1 MDKLSLIMVL
11 HCHQPVGNFDQV
23 LAQALERCY
32 GPMLQVLARY
42 PEFKVALHYSGPL
55 LDWLEQNRPHYLDQ
69 VAELCARGQVEMLS
83 GGYYEPLLASIP
95 AADAVAQVERMS
107 AYLGRRFGQEPS
119 GFWLAERVWEPSLP
133 AKLAPTGLDYTLVD
147 DTHLYYAGL
156 GEKDMFGYYLTE
168 REGHPLALFPT
179 HMELRYT
186 IPFQEPQATL
196 DFLRRVHQ
204 EKGAL
209 AVTYG
214 DDGEKFG
221 LWPGTYQWV
230 IEKGWLDRFIQAVL
244 AAGDWLVT
252 THPGEYRR
260 RRPASGRIYLP
271 TASYEEMLTWALP
284 AEASRQLEE
293 IIARLKREGT
303 YQEMRRFLRG
313 GLWDN
318 FLVKYRE
325 SNLMHKRMLY
335 ISRKL
340 HQAEAPQAAWDHLYQ
355 AQCNCAYWHG
365 LFGGLYLGHLRH
377 AVHQHLIAAESL
389 ADAEQ
394 RGENGWAHCQV
405 EDLDRDGNPEV
416 ILAGPELDAVVHPAY
431 GGSLSLLNLRRV
443 RFNLAGALTRRPEA
457 YHAHLEQSLPPE
469 PDEPEGV
476 KSIHDQ
482 VVVKEA
488 GLDKLLIYDWYQR
501 ALFQDHVLSPEL
513 DPAALAGADY
523 GEWGDFIDQPYRLRD
538 QGSRGERAWCRLRRR
553 GSIWA
558 PGGPWPLVVDKD
570 YSLGPGLGL
579 QVRYRLHQKRPDTP
593 ALRWAVELNFSLL
606 AQSDPHKRLQAG
618 SGRSLGLEEPWQ
630 VPPEAGLL
638 IIDDRDG
645 FRLKLSLDPPAE
657 LWCFPI
663 YTVSH
668 SESGLERTYQG
679 SSLSLVWSLP
689 PGGDGR
695 ELEVM
700 LEGV

>member
-11 HCHQPVGNFDQV
+11 HCHQPVGNFDHV
-23 LAQALERCY
+23 LAHALERCY

-55 LDWLEQNRPHYLDQ
+55 LDWLEQNRPDYLDQ

-156 GEKDMFGYYLTE
+156 GEGDMFGYYLTE

-196 DFLRRVHQ
+196 DFLRRVR
-204 EKGAL
+204 EERGPL

-244 AAGDWLVT
+244 AAGNWLATV
-252 THPGEYRR
+252 HPGEYRR
-260 RRPASGRIYLP
+260 RRPASGRVYLP

-284 AEASRQLEE
+284 AEASRELES
-293 IIARLKREGT
+293 IIARLKQEGT
-303 YQEMRRFLRG
+303 YREMRRFLRG

-340 HQAEAPQAAWDHLYQ
+340 HQEGAPQAAWDHLYQ

-394 RGENGWAHCQV
+394 RGETGWAHCRV

-416 ILAGPELDAVVHPAY
+416 ILAGPELDLVVHPAY
-431 GGSLSLLNLRRV
+431 GGSVSVLDLRRAC
-443 RFNLAGALTRRPEA
+443 FNLAGALTRRPEA
-457 YHAHLEQSLPPE
+457 YHAHLEDPSLPQPE
-469 PDEPEGV
+469 EKGV

-482 VVVKEA
+482 VVLKEA
-488 GLDKLLIYDWYQR
+488 GLEKLLVYDWYQR
-501 ALFQDHVLSPEL
+501 CLFQDHLLPPHS
-513 DPAALAGADY
+513 DPAAFADARY
-523 GEWGDFIDQPYRLRD
+523 REWGDFVDQPYRL
-538 QGSRGERAWCRLRRR
+538 GERGSQGAAAWCRLLRR
-553 GSIWA
+553 GRIWA
-558 PGGPWPLVVDKD
+558 PDGPWPLAVAKD
-570 YSLGPGLGL
+570 YRLGPGLRLALAYGL
-579 QVRYRLHQKRPDTP
+579 EAERPGTP
-593 ALRWAVELNFSLL
+593 GFTWAVELNFSLL
-606 AQSDPHKRLQAG
+606 AQSDPDKRLETAAG
-618 SGRSLGLEEPWQ
+618 RVLGLEEPWQ
-630 VPPEAGLL
+630 VAEQEELV
-638 IIDDRDG
+638 IIDERDG
-645 FRLKLSLDPPAE
+645 FRLRLTPTPPAAA
-657 LWCFPI
+657 WCFPI

-679 SSLSLVWSLP
+679 SSLTLLWSLP
-689 PGGDGR
+689 PGGGVW
-695 ELEVM
+695 ELGLV
-700 LEGV
+700 LQGA

>member
-1 MDKLSLIMVL
+1 MDKLPLIMVL
-11 HCHQPVGNFDQV
+11 HCHQPVGNFDHV
-23 LAQALERCY
+23 MAQALDRCY
-32 GPMLQVLARY
+32 GPMLRVLARY

-55 LDWLEQNRPHYLDQ
+55 LDWLEKNRPDYLEQ
-69 VAELCARGQVEMLS
+69 VAGLCARGQVEMLS

-107 AYLGRRFGQEPS
+107 RYLRRRLGQEPS

-156 GEKDMFGYYLTE
+156 DQGDMFGYYLTE
-168 REGHPLALFPT
+168 REGYPLALFPT

-196 DFLRRVHQ
+196 DFLRRVRE
-204 EKGAL
+204 EKGPL

-252 THPGEYRR
+252 VHPGRYRR
-260 RRPASGRIYLP
+260 EHPASGRIYLP
-271 TASYEEMLTWALP
+271 TASYQEMLTWALP
-284 AEASRQLEE
+284 AAASRELEA
-293 IIARLKREGT
+293 IIARLKQEGS
-303 YQEMRRFLRG
+303 YQRMRRFLRG

-325 SNLMHKRMLY
+325 SNLMHKRMLF

-340 HQAEAPQAAWDHLYQ
+340 HEGGAPRPAWDHLYR

-365 LFGGLYLGHLRH
+365 LFGGLYLGHLRQ
-377 AVHQHLIAAESL
+377 AVHRHLIAAEDM
-389 ADAEQ
+389 ADRRQ
-394 RGENGWAHCQV
+394 QGEGTWAVCRV

-431 GGSLSLLNLRRV
+431 GGSVSVLDLRRA

-457 YHAHLEQSLPPE
+457 YHAHLEEPSPP
-469 PDEPEGV
+469 DPEQGGV

-482 VVVKEA
+482 VVLKES
-488 GLDKLLIYDWYQR
+488 GLEKLLVYDWYQR
-501 ALFQDHVLSPEL
+501 CLFQDHVLPPHG
-513 DPAALAGADY
+513 DPAAFARAHHQ
-523 GEWGDFIDQPYRLRD
+523 EWGDFVDRPYRL
-538 QGSRGERAWCRLRRR
+538 GERGVEGSTACCRLERR
-553 GSIWA
+553 GRIWA
-558 PGGPWPLVVDKD
+558 PGGPWPLLVAKD
-570 YSLGPGLGL
+570 YRLGPGLRL
-579 QVRYRLHQKRPDTP
+579 DLAYRLEAESAQTP
-593 ALRWAVELNFSLL
+593 AFIWAVELNFSLM
-606 AQSDPHKRLQAG
+606 AQSDPQKRLQAA
-618 SGRSLGLEEPWQ
+618 SGRVLGLEEPWQ
-630 VPPEAGLL
+630 VDEPGELV

-645 FRLKLSLDPPAE
+645 FQLRLTPHPPAAA
-657 LWCFPI
+657 WCFPI

-679 SSLSLVWSLP
+679 SSLTFLWSLP
-689 PGGDGR
+689 PGGGRR
-695 ELEVM
+695 ELSLG